1 MMRPR
6 STWNRQKVRRLLPSR
21 RVSSLLALLCALCA
35 SASGLLASASTRP
48 VGDRPVIILTAFGT
62 SVLHARKAF
71 DHIDTAA
78 RRRYPNHEI
87 RWAFTSRI
95 IREKLRDEMG
105 IVTHGVEETIA
116 DLQARG
122 TKAVVFQSLHVVPG
136 QEYTK
141 IGEAYAGRMI
151 VAAGAALL
159 TSDQDIDDVIAAI
172 EPHIRPGV
180 PNVIVAH
187 GNEKYS
193 VYNDSLLAFARRIE
207 AKHSNVLVASVEGS
221 PGEAPLERAREM
233 ARAAG
238 AVHFIPLMIV
248 AGDHIENDV
257 LGNEAE
263 SWKNRVGAARATV
276 SPPLGFNDA
285 MLEVYWRHLDRAL
298 VRVQSE
304 RARDLGQAGA
314 DAREGRSAYL
324 RWKLELNPWLRRGV
338 MLVEL
343 VFFIAVGI
351 FIGQAL
357 EVSGVVRYL
366 AVLTWP
372 FTRLGWLSKEAG
384 PAFLMAF
391 QSGAIAN
398 TMLVSA
404 RDGGHLNRRQLY
416 TSVLVVSCLS
426 LFAHLP
432 TYIPAVAVAF
442 GPEGATAL
450 FAVRFGAI
458 FAEIFLVLAVSGL
471 VVRRWTD
478 QPAAALAGLG
488 VSVPLPDSPAPADAA
503 GGSGEAGRAA
513 GDTAA
518 PETAADK
525 PRRCVHGR
533 AGGRGFWA
541 TVWSRSRRTLLR
553 LLMYVVPTVAAM
565 AALDELGFFR
575 WLGNAMPW
583 LFQLSFLP
591 PQSSV
596 IIPAQAANL
605 YNGAVA
611 AATFLDEKVI
621 TVHQAVL
628 VMLVGTILTAPIRTL
643 RHALPTYIAVLGA
656 RAGLALAVA
665 AQVLRI
671 AFLILGIWVLM
682 MVWR

>member
-1 MMRPR
+1 M
-6 STWNRQKVRRLLPSR
+6 SAVETIEKVLALSR
-21 RVSSLLALLCALCA
+21 RVSSLFSLLCVLCA
-35 SASGLLASASTRP
+35 SASGLLASASTQP
-48 VGDRPVIILTAFGT
+48 SDTPVIILTAFGT
-62 SVLHARKAF
+62 SVLEARKAF
-71 DHIDTAA
+71 DHIDAAA
-78 RRRYPNHEI
+78 RRRYPDHEI

-95 IREKLRDEMG
+95 IRDKLRDEHG
-105 IVTHGVEETIA
+105 IVTHSVEDVIA

-122 TKAVVFQSLHVVPG
+122 TRAVVFQSLHVVPG

-159 TSDQDIDDVIAAI
+159 TGEQDIDDVIAAL
-172 EPHIRPGV
+172 EPEIRPGV

-193 VYNDSLLAFARRIE
+193 VYNDSLLAFAKRIE
-207 AKHSNVLVASVEGS
+207 ARYPNVLVASVEGQ
-221 PGEAPLERAREM
+221 PGDEPLERAREL
-233 ARAAG
+233 ARRKG

-257 LGNEAE
+257 LGGEAE
-263 SWKNRVGAARATV
+263 SWKSRIGAERTTV

-285 MLEVYWRHLDRAL
+285 VLEVYWRHLDRAL
-298 VRVQSE
+298 VRVRSE

-324 RWKLELNPWLRRGV
+324 SWKIGLNPWLRRGV

-351 FIGQAL
+351 FVGQVL
-357 EVSGVVRYL
+357 EVSGIIRYL

-442 GPEGATAL
+442 GPQGATAL

-458 FAEIFLVLAVSGL
+458 FAEVFLVLAVSGL

-478 QPAAALAGLG
+478 QPAAALAGMG
-488 VSVPLPDSPAPADAA
+488 ITVPLPDSPVPAGMGGGSTRASETGDATGDAA
-503 GGSGEAGRAA
+503 AHAAAKPGR
-513 GDTAA
+513 
-518 PETAADK
+518 
-525 PRRCVHGR
+525 CSHGR
-533 AGGRGFWA
+533 STGRPFWA

-591 PQSSV
+591 PQASV

-611 AATFLDEKVI
+611 AATFLDESVI
-621 TVHQAVL
+621 TVRQAVL
-628 VMLVGTILTAPIRTL
+628 VMLVGTVLTAPIRTL
-643 RHALPTYIAVLGA
+643 RHALPTYMAVLGA

-671 AFLILGIWVLM
+671 AFLIVGIWVLM

>member
-1 MMRPR
+1 M
-6 STWNRQKVRRLLPSR
+6 SAAETIENVLAVSR
-21 RVSSLLALLCALCA
+21 RVLSVLSLLCVLCA
-35 SASGLLASASTRP
+35 SASGLLAAATTQPS
-48 VGDRPVIILTAFGT
+48 DKPVIILTAFGT
-62 SVLHARKAF
+62 SVPEARKAF
-71 DHIDTAA
+71 DHIDAA
-78 RRRYPNHEI
+78 AKRRYPEHEI

-95 IREKLRDEMG
+95 IRDKLRDEMG
-105 IVTHGVEETIA
+105 IVTQGVEDVIA

-122 TKAVVFQSLHVVPG
+122 AKAVVFQSLHVVPG

-159 TSDQDIDDVIAAI
+159 TSPQDIDDVIAAI
-172 EPHIRPGV
+172 EPHIRAGI

-207 AKHSNVLVASVEGS
+207 SRHANVFVASVEGS
-221 PGEAPLERAREM
+221 PGDGPLERAREM
-233 ARAAG
+233 ARTAG

-248 AGDHIENDV
+248 AGDHVENDL
-257 LGNEAE
+257 LGSEAD
-263 SWKNRVGAARATV
+263 SWKNRIGADRTTV

-285 MLEVYWRHLDRAL
+285 VLEVYWRHLDRAL
-298 VRVQSE
+298 VRVTSE
-304 RARDLGQAGA
+304 RARDLGAAGA
-314 DAREGRSAYL
+314 DAREDRSAYL
-324 RWKLELNPWLRRGV
+324 RWKIGLNPWLRRGV

-351 FIGQAL
+351 FVGQVL
-357 EVSGVVRYL
+357 EVSGLVRYL
-366 AVLTWP
+366 AVVTWP

-458 FAEIFLVLAVSGL
+458 FAEILLVLAVSGL
-471 VVRRWTD
+471 VVRRGTD
-478 QPAAALAGLG
+478 QPAAVLAGMG
-488 VSVPLPDSPAPADAA
+488 VSVPLPGSPAPADVG
-503 GGSGEAGRAA
+503 GGSARPADA
-513 GDTAA
+513 SATATGAEA
-518 PETAADK
+518 PEGPTTQG
-525 PRRCVHGR
+525 RRCSHGR
-533 AGGRGFWA
+533 PAGRGFWS

-565 AALDELGFFR
+565 AVLDELGFFR

-611 AATFLDEKVI
+611 AATFLDENVI
-621 TVHQAVL
+621 TVRQAVL
-628 VMLVGTILTAPIRTL
+628 VMLVGTVLTAPIRTL
-643 RHALPTYIAVLGA
+643 RHALPTYMAVLGA
-656 RAGLALAVA
+656 RAGLALAVM

-682 MVWR
+682 MVWK